1 MDGMERLITMRSE
14 EAFGVSFS
22 VQKNSG
28 NT

>member
-14 EAFGVSFS
+14 EVFGVSFS